1 MNAPIKPKVRVT
13 YPNISSVKR
22 RLDFDSTNGT
32 IHHEKDTGDEEVTSR
47 LRSLSEGESKPRQTI
62 KQKNELW
69 EHIVGLKI
77 KTDGTVRK

>member
-13 YPNISSVKR
+13 YHTLSSVKR
-22 RLDFDSTNGT
+22 RLDFESTNGT

-47 LRSLSEGESKPRQTI
+47 FRSLSDGDSKPKQTI

-69 EHIVGLKI
+69 EHLVGLLVSK
-77 KTDGTVRK
+77 